1 MAEDQKQQFL
11 SLEKEDL
18 VHLEKQRKFVYELT
32 KKLDIQAMYSQ
43 STKDLTIL
51 QKIIDSKVLSPSETW
66 ELQSLGVVFGD
77 IFAEEHGLRWVIFV
91 DEYGRDPAL
100 RYMDTS
106 NLVFPI
112 TMISKRVE
120 DGKEVDLMAI
130 YDAVSDYI
138 KEFD

>member
-18 VHLEKQRKFVYELT
+18 AHLEKQRKFVYELT
-32 KKLDIQAMYSQ
+32 KKLDIQATYSQ

-77 IFAEEHGLRWVIFV
+77 IFAEEYGLRWVIVV

-106 NLVFPI
+106 NLVFPL

-120 DGKEVDLMAI
+120 DGKEVALMAI
-130 YDAVSDYI
+130 FEAVSDYI

>member
-1 MAEDQKQQFL
+1 M
-11 SLEKEDL
+11 
-18 VHLEKQRKFVYELT
+18 T

-77 IFAEEHGLRWVIFV
+77 IFAEEYGLRWVIVV